1 MATYIAPP
9 IRRMRKGRCSNVRS
23 RRHCLSDPEKSQEKA
38 EEVRKRLFELQKEYI
53 IKFGDAVIAT
63 KSTDGQIQL
72 HQVVNT
78 TASGAVSG
86 SFWGLLIGVLF
97 LNPILGAAL
106 GAAGGALTDFG
117 INDQFMEQLAESI
130 HPGDA
135 ALFLLIRE
143 MTADK
148 VIEQIKDYGGVVLK
162 TSLADAKERALRHAL
177 AGAVES
183 DAPASGASS

>member
-1 MATYIAPP
+1 M
-9 IRRMRKGRCSNVRS
+9 VRT
-23 RRHCLSDPEKSQEKA
+23 
-38 EEVRKRLFELQKEYI
+38 RLFELQKEYI
-53 IKFGDAVIAT
+53 IKLGDAVIAT

-86 SFWGLLIGVLF
+86 SFWGLLVGVLF

-117 INDQFMEQLAESI
+117 INDEFMKQLAESI

-135 ALFLLIRE
+135 ALFVLIRE

-148 VIEQIKDYGGVVLK
+148 VLEQIKDYGGVVLK
-162 TSLADAKERALRHAL
+162 TSLTDAKEQALLDVKYKVFLEQCFKQQEYRDLVDQAI
-177 AGAVES
+177 GS
-183 DAPASGASS
+183 W